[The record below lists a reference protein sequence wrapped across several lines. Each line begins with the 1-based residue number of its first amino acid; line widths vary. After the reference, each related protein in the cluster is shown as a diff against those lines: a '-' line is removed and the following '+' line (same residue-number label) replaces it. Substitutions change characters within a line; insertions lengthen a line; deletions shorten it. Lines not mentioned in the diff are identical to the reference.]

1 MEEHSKAINDR
12 IRYVLD
18 IVFGGNVTAM
28 ARATGIKRTTLSS
41 VIGNG
46 HSTPSADIISR
57 IADISSPYISM
68 EWLIRGEGD
77 MPISDTDSVK
87 YNTGI
92 NGDNNKNNSVNDSGT
107 LHRLLTLLE
116 SKDKQIEEKDKQIS
130 TLLNIVQDT
139 KK

>member
-1 MEEHSKAINDR
+1 MQYFRQMSNISDR
-12 IRYVLD
+12 IAQIIRCAGVS
-18 IVFGGNVTAM
+18 T
-28 ARATGIKRTTLSS
+28 RAFEQQLGCSNG
-41 VIGNG
+41 VISKCINKG
-46 HSTPSADIISR
+46 T
-57 IADISSPYISM
+57 DISSQWVSRIIDIYPNVNPS
-68 EWLIRGEGD
+68 WLLTGEGD
-77 MPISDTDSVK
+77 MLIEDTDSVK

-130 TLLNIVQDT
+130 TLLNIVQDA